1 MSMPELPEVEAIRQV
16 LEPQV
21 QGLTIQDIG
30 VHRPEIIAHP
40 SAGEFCGRLMGQ
52 TFDRAERRG
61 KFLLFWFESGD
72 HMVLHLRMTG
82 CLLITPADMPEEKH
96 THLVFRLSNG
106 RELRFSDTRRFG
118 RFWLIANGEAD
129 PYSGIEKL
137 GVEPLA
143 SECSA

>member
-1 MSMPELPEVEAIRQV
+1 MPELPEVEAIRQV

-96 THLVFRLSNG
+96 THLVF
-106 RELRFSDTRRFG
+106 D
-118 RFWLIANGEAD
+118 
-129 PYSGIEKL
+129 
-137 GVEPLA
+137 
-143 SECSA
+143 